1 MIDFAYAAVVRSGT
15 VEVALGLVNGFG
27 EMKRGLGTF
36 NQVAYRLMS
45 HVLICNNS
53 LVISFN

>member
-27 EMKRGLGTF
+27 EMKRGLGTID
-36 NQVAYRLMS
+36 QVAYRLMS

-53 LVISFN
+53 FVISFN